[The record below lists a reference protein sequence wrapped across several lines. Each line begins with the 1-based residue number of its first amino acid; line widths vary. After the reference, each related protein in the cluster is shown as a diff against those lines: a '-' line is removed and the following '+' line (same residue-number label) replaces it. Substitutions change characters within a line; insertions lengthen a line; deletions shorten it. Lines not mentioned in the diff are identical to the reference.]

1 MPGGW
6 SEIEWGQGDCEGLV
20 CQFSLSKFY
29 SSVPSNSDSFIIPE
43 VPVELGDPPV
53 ISGRLRKGRRFPC
66 ASGSV
71 PKSGLKGSRAWQ
83 ARQRVRQERVA
94 KVLFRQQ
101 VELTNT
107 FDKLEVLI
115 A

>member
-1 MPGGW
+1 M
-6 SEIEWGQGDCEGLV
+6 GQGDCEGLV
-20 CQFSLSKFY
+20 CQFDLSKFY

-43 VPVELGDPPV
+43 VPVKLRDPPV
-53 ISGRLRKGRRFPC
+53 VSGRLRKGRCFPC

-83 ARQRVRQERVA
+83 ARQRVWQERVVKA
-94 KVLFRQQ
+94 LFRQQ

-107 FDKLEVLI
+107 LDKLEVLI
-115 A
+115 TR